1 MIQDV
6 PDNQDI
12 NSQIISNNQNN
23 QFISQVN
30 DPGLVELTQKV
41 IQVNKEKDLEEEE
54 KKEAEEDAKEQEE
67 EKNKGIKQSVLSK
80 SVLQRRLNFK
90 KLNEEFKNIFNK
102 DNSNINDIRRCLIHL
117 IILVGVINCCVWE
130 VDCLFFNICYGED
143 IEMERAIS
151 ALLFPLI
158 ILSIFLL
165 YILFVSINYLQR
177 KLIMTCVIIYLLLSI
192 VLIIIGI
199 WSIVKGSKFND
210 DDETSAYNKLTLL
223 EKEYYDEKGLR
234 KQFRRKMVTSGI
246 LNVVLGVA
254 GFIVFF
260 KTFLFTSLLTK
271 TSFDWRPPLR
281 SHVRVQRI
289 KKTVQLY
296 TNNYDSYLYKY
307 QAENPNY
314 QIDENEAKDNKN
326 RFGGIKNSILNQSKV
341 GAGDNSELKEKK
353 ESEKSSDIFKTK
365 KKKKEKSENSND
377 DDEIPLPRLKK
388 KKKVLLSRID
398 KNEDKDK
405 HEENNINNNKSE
417 EEHSSSINNNNHINN
432 NVNNKHVVEEEINTD
447 IKKDNIKIDDI

>member
-6 PDNQDI
+6 PDSQNI

-30 DPGLVELTQKV
+30 DPGLVDLTQKV
-41 IQVNKEKDLEEEE
+41 IQVSKEKDLEEEE

-67 EKNKGIKQSVLSK
+67 EKNKRIKQSALSK

-90 KLNEEFKNIFNK
+90 KLNEEFRNIFNK

-130 VDCLFFNICYGED
+130 VDCLFLNICYGED
-143 IEMERAIS
+143 IEMNKAIS
-151 ALLFPLI
+151 ALLFPFI

-177 KLIMTCVIIYLLLSI
+177 KIIMTCVIIYLLLSI
-192 VLIIIGI
+192 ALIIIGI
-199 WSIVKGSKFND
+199 FSIVKGGQFND
-210 DDETSAYNKLTLL
+210 DDESSARDKLTQL

-234 KQFRRKMVTSGI
+234 KQYRRKMVTSGI
-246 LNVVLGVA
+246 LNAVLGVA

-281 SHVRVQRI
+281 SHVRAQRI

-296 TNNYDSYLYKY
+296 TNNYDSYLYKF

-326 RFGGIKNSILNQSKV
+326 RFGGIKNSILNHSR
-341 GAGDNSELKEKK
+341 GPGGDSELKEKK

-365 KKKKEKSENSND
+365 KKKKSEKSENSNE
-377 DDEIPLPRLKK
+377 DEIPLPRLKK
-388 KKKVLLSRID
+388 KKKVLLNRISD
-398 KNEDKDK
+398 KNSDKDK
-405 HEENNINNNKSE
+405 HEENNINNKKSE
-417 EEHSSSINNNNHINN
+417 EEHSSNINNNNHVNNNINN
-432 NVNNKHVVEEEINTD
+432 NHVVEEEINTD
-447 IKKDNIKIDDI
+447 IKKDIKIDDI

>member
-6 PDNQDI
+6 PDSQNL

-30 DPGLVELTQKV
+30 DPNLVDLTQKV
-41 IQVNKEKDLEEEE
+41 IQVSKEKYVEEEE
-54 KKEAEEDAKEQEE
+54 KKEAEEEAKEQEAV
-67 EKNKGIKQSVLSK
+67 KNRGMRQSALSK

-102 DNSNINDIRRCLIHL
+102 ENSNINDIRRCLIHL

-143 IEMERAIS
+143 IEMEKAIS

-177 KLIMTCVIIYLLLSI
+177 KIIMTCIILYLIVSI

-199 WSIVKGSKFND
+199 WSIVKGAK
-210 DDETSAYNKLTLL
+210 YNSEDADQTYVKLTPF
-223 EKEYYDEKGLR
+223 EKIYYDEKGLR
-234 KQFRRKMVTSGI
+234 KQYRRKMITSGI
-246 LNVVLGVA
+246 MNTVLGVA

-260 KTFLFTSLLTK
+260 KTFLFTSLLSK

-281 SHVRVQRI
+281 SHVRPQRI

-296 TNNYDSYLYKY
+296 TNNYDSYLYKF

-314 QIDENEAKDNKN
+314 QIDENEAKENKN
-326 RFGGIKNSILNQSKV
+326 RFGGIKSSMLFQSRMPKDK
-341 GAGDNSELKEKK
+341 DNDNEIKDKK
-353 ESEKSSDIFKTK
+353 ESEKSSDIFKP
-365 KKKKEKSENSND
+365 KKEKKSEKSDNID
-377 DDEIPLPRLKK
+377 EEDEIPLPSIKK
-388 KKKVLLSRID
+388 KKKVLLSRIGD
-398 KNEDKDK
+398 KNNDKDK
-405 HEENNINNNKSE
+405 KEENNNKSD
-417 EEHSSSINNNNHINN
+417 EEHSNNDNHVNNHINN
-432 NVNNKHVVEEEINTD
+432 NHIIEEEINTD
-447 IKKDNIKIDDI
+447 IKKDNNKEDI

>member
-6 PDNQDI
+6 PENQDI
-12 NSQIISNNQNN
+12 NSQIIPNNQSN

-30 DPGLVELTQKV
+30 DPGLVDLTQKV
-41 IQVNKEKDLEEEE
+41 IQVSKEKDLEEEE

-67 EKNKGIKQSVLSK
+67 EKNKGIKQSALSK

-143 IEMERAIS
+143 LEMERAIS

-165 YILFVSINYLQR
+165 YMLFVSINYLQR
-177 KLIMTCVIIYLLLSI
+177 KIIMTCVIIYLLISI

-199 WSIVKGSKFND
+199 WSIVKGGKFND
-210 DDETSAYNKLTLL
+210 EDELSIYNKLTLL
-223 EKEYYDEKGLR
+223 EKQYYNEKGLR
-234 KQFRRKMVTSGI
+234 KQYRRKMVTSGI
-246 LNVVLGVA
+246 LNAVLGVA

-281 SHVRVQRI
+281 SHVRAQRI

-296 TNNYDSYLYKY
+296 TNNYDSYLYKF

-326 RFGGIKNSILNQSKV
+326 RFGGIRNSMLNQSKP
-341 GAGDNSELKEKK
+341 AGGDSELKEKK
-353 ESEKSSDIFKTK
+353 ESEKSSDLFKTK
-365 KKKKEKSENSND
+365 KKKIEKSENSND
-377 DDEIPLPRLKK
+377 DDDIPLPRLKK
-388 KKKVLLSRID
+388 KKKVILSRIGD
-398 KNEDKDK
+398 KSDNKDK
-405 HEENNINNNKSE
+405 HEENNINNDKSE
-417 EEHSSSINNNNHINN
+417 EEHSSNINNNNH
-432 NVNNKHVVEEEINTD
+432 VNNKNNNHVVEEEINTD
-447 IKKDNIKIDDI
+447 IKKDNIKLDDI